1 MPITET
7 ISYPAHD
14 TIQRTVNGK
23 TIFTS
28 TEHVYEGKVG
38 IWN

>member
-28 TEHVYEGKVG
+28 TGTC
-38 IWN
+38 I